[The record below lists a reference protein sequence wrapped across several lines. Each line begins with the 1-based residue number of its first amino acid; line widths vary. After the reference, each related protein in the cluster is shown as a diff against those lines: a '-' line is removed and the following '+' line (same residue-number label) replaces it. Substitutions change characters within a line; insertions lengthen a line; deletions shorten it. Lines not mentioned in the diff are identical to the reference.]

1 MRTESRIPLKF
12 FFLFFLPL
20 QGNRRSVAREVR
32 ETQHFSKSHN
42 HVYRNEAF
50 IPGHWRNDLTGQS
63 FSTKEKRQTNFPQ
76 GLRLLRT
83 ACRPRVAG
91 IQRDHDRAQWTI
103 MVGVPVFSDWRQ
115 FSATLIHVHVSTHCV
130 TFRVSHS
137 SSRTMYL
144 GRSLSRSSSSSPPNE
159 HDFSRG
165 EHHAGLRSP
174 RVTCQPTKTTRY
186 LSLRQLETKT
196 PRLVKTASSPPPPPS
211 FSSPS
216 SSSSSSSSLFLLCKI
231 SRISIRATDVHRIN
245 RYYLGWYARLLCVSV
260 GSKKYDGSWKI

>member
-1 MRTESRIPLKF
+1 
-12 FFLFFLPL
+12 
-20 QGNRRSVAREVR
+20 
-32 ETQHFSKSHN
+32 
-42 HVYRNEAF
+42 
-50 IPGHWRNDLTGQS
+50 
-63 FSTKEKRQTNFPQ
+63 
-76 GLRLLRT
+76 
-83 ACRPRVAG
+83 
-91 IQRDHDRAQWTI
+91 

-144 GRSLSRSSSSSPPNE
+144 GRSLSRSSSSSPNE

-196 PRLVKTASSPPPPPS
+196 PRLVKTA
-211 FSSPS
+211 
-216 SSSSSSSSLFLLCKI
+216 SSSSSLFLLCKI

>member
-1 MRTESRIPLKF
+1 
-12 FFLFFLPL
+12 
-20 QGNRRSVAREVR
+20 
-32 ETQHFSKSHN
+32 
-42 HVYRNEAF
+42 
-50 IPGHWRNDLTGQS
+50 
-63 FSTKEKRQTNFPQ
+63 
-76 GLRLLRT
+76 
-83 ACRPRVAG
+83 
-91 IQRDHDRAQWTI
+91 

-159 HDFSRG
+159 HDFSRD

-196 PRLVKTASSPPPPPS
+196 SRLVKTASSPPPPPS
-211 FSSPS
+211 FSSP